1 MEEYRTE
8 KDSMGEVA
16 VPVKAYYGAQTQRAV
31 GNFEVSDLRFPR
43 PFIRALGLIKKAAAE
58 TNLQLELLEPGTAGA
73 IFQAADEVASGQF
86 DDHFPLDVF
95 QTGSGT
101 STNMNA
107 NEVIANR
114 AIEIAGGQVGDG
126 SIHPNDHVN
135 LGQSSNDVIPTA
147 IHVSALEQMKRK
159 LLPALQHLK
168 SALQSK
174 AEEFDEVVKIGRTH
188 LQDAVLIPDS
198 PISAT
203 SIGASRSG
211 SC

>member
-31 GNFEVSDLRFPR
+31 VNFEVSDLRFPR

-114 AIEIAGGQVGDG
+114 AIEIAGGRVGDG

-147 IHVSALEQMKRK
+147 IHVSALEQMERK

-174 AEEFDEVVKIGRTH
+174 A
-188 LQDAVLIPDS
+188 
-198 PISAT
+198 
-203 SIGASRSG
+203 
-211 SC
+211 